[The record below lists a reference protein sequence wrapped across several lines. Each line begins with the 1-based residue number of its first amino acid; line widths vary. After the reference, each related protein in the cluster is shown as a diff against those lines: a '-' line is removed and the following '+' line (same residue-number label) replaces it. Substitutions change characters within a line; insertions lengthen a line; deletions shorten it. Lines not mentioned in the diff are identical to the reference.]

1 MHIRKET
8 PGSAPGFEWTE
19 AGQVHDVPDHLALEL
34 LNEPHR
40 SAGGFSE
47 VQVFADPVD
56 ETTPEDEGT
65 GGDNGAGEGGGEGEA
80 PAEGG
85 EPAGDGATDPPADG
99 GEPAAAEPK
108 KATRARTTA

>member
-19 AGQVHDVPDHLALEL
+19 AGQVHDVPDDLALDL

-56 ETTPEDEGT
+56 ETPPSDEDTEAGS
-65 GGDNGAGEGGGEGEA
+65 GAEGEGPDGEGDGGAADAPPAEGGEA
-80 PAEGG
+80 PAE
-85 EPAGDGATDPPADG
+85 
-99 GEPAAAEPK
+99 PK
-108 KATRARTTA
+108 KTTRTRATA